1 MWVNYIIMYITTK
14 TLNDSTH
21 SSNNTILETIKSLI
35 TFTIKM
41 AAMKFI
47 VIFVF
52 TFFLGLSMAQ
62 VNFTPN
68 WGKRSGTD
76 DNNCDVNMELVKV
89 IYNLLNSEAKRLVKC
104 GRI

>member
-1 MWVNYIIMYITTK
+1 MEAKN
-14 TLNDSTH
+14 
-21 SSNNTILETIKSLI
+21 
-35 TFTIKM
+35 
-41 AAMKFI
+41 FI

-52 TFFLGLSMAQ
+52 TFFLGLCLAQ

-104 GRI
+104 DRI